1 MEQKLGVKKKWRC
14 TVCGYVCDAE
24 EAPES
29 CPECY
34 APREAFVEEGA

>member
-1 MEQKLGVKKKWRC
+1 
-14 TVCGYVCDAE
+14 VCGYVCEGE

-34 APREAFVEEGA
+34 APREAFVEE